1 MVFITDDS
9 ERAAQKIQHIAN
21 RFGIQVHPSDTTGS
35 EPNLTELLASFP
47 VSTKQGLISFR
58 ENNAENY
65 LSEAL
70 LFAETSGTTGK
81 PLQIPRTYNDLI
93 TGVRNYATAYL
104 RYLSPGRDRV
114 AFVHPSLLSP
124 LRDITVRTLQDHN
137 IGIMTVFPI
146 PGQYTYDRI
155 HAALDNNKVTTLMS
169 SPSSIHQILYNFD
182 LHGLPFPAS
191 IERIFVTGEY
201 FSRSQAGNI
210 KRIIGREIDIIPIVY
225 GANEIGMMM
234 YGDQDLAYRGFT
246 EDFVFESI
254 PIENHS
260 EFVERLDH
268 GAHLGELLVT
278 SLTPSSMPIIRY
290 ATKDVFIFK
299 PDTDGSWRFTHV
311 GRNESLPLDLRTRN
325 LIDEVMYSLP
335 EPIFHYSV
343 KIADDAS
350 SLTAQVLQPR
360 EHALLPGTIHDE
372 SYPADQSK

>member
-1 MVFITDDS
+1 
-9 ERAAQKIQHIAN
+9 
-21 RFGIQVHPSDTTGS
+21 
-35 EPNLTELLASFP
+35 
-47 VSTKQGLISFR
+47 
-58 ENNAENY
+58 
-65 LSEAL
+65 
-70 LFAETSGTTGK
+70 
-81 PLQIPRTYNDLI
+81 
-93 TGVRNYATAYL
+93 
-104 RYLSPGRDRV
+104 
-114 AFVHPSLLSP
+114 
-124 LRDITVRTLQDHN
+124 
-137 IGIMTVFPI
+137 
-146 PGQYTYDRI
+146 
-155 HAALDNNKVTTLMS
+155 
-169 SPSSIHQILYNFD
+169 
-182 LHGLPFPAS
+182 
-191 IERIFVTGEY
+191 
-201 FSRSQAGNI
+201 
-210 KRIIGREIDIIPIVY
+210 
-225 GANEIGMMM
+225 M

-360 EHALLPGTIHDE
+360 EHALLPGTIHDALSAILPGRSIKVDE
-372 SYPADQSK
+372 HYNSGFRPGECIAKINRFSIAA